1 MCNEAYNNQALHSV
15 LRSCK
20 YKKNVFDCWS
30 YKRNSRTGIVL
41 SSSVKLNSLAK
52 RYSHSATHTDKPTN
66 FNNSSNKL
74 SLVGLVKKEDSI
86 LLINLRNLTGSKS
99 SCDICPTSGNYL
111 IHRYMHHFSHN
122 MWATL
127 RASSCDM
134 RLRSND
140 YSMHMHWDMY
150 SPSHTMH
157 WLLQLWRSLKK
168 MMLL

>member
-1 MCNEAYNNQALHSV
+1 M
-15 LRSCK
+15 
-20 YKKNVFDCWS
+20 
-30 YKRNSRTGIVL
+30 
-41 SSSVKLNSLAK
+41 NSLAK
-52 RYSHSATHTDKPTN
+52 RYSHTDKPTN

-127 RASSCDM
+127 QASSCDM

-150 SPSHTMH
+150 SLSHTMH
-157 WLLQLWRSLKK
+157 WLLQLW
-168 MMLL
+168 

>member
-1 MCNEAYNNQALHSV
+1 MKHIIIKHCIRFSDHVNT
-15 LRSCK
+15 
-20 YKKNVFDCWS
+20 KKMSLIVDHT
-30 YKRNSRTGIVL
+30 REIQEQGIVL

-52 RYSHSATHTDKPTN
+52 RYSHSATHIDKPTN

-74 SLVGLVKKEDSI
+74 SLVGLVKEDSI

-140 YSMHMHWDMY
+140 YSMYMHWDMY

-157 WLLQLWRSLKK
+157 WLLQLW
-168 MMLL
+168 